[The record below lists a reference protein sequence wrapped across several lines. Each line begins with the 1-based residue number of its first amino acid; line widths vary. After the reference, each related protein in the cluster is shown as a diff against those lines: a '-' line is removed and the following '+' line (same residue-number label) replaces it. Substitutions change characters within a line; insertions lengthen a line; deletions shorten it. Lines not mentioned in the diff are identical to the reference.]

1 MICRRPRYFENRFV
15 AEPCGHGFASAFDPH
30 DRYSSSIRKLALFKT
45 LVETL
50 HVQFP
55 ISAQWSSLDSL
66 LA

>member
-1 MICRRPRYFENRFV
+1 VICRRPRYFENRFL
-15 AEPCGHGFASAFDPH
+15 AEPCGHGLASTFDPH
-30 DRYSSSIRKLALFKT
+30 DRDFSSIRNPALFKT

-55 ISAQWSSLDSL
+55 VSAQWSPLDSL